1 MNEALTMSISFYND
15 EEADALY
22 VQGTTYLVKVGGA
35 LTVEV
40 NDKGDAMLRFRNG
53 FATIGI
59 ADFANP
65 EGGPAGLARK
75 AAEQG
80 YSFVKGQELLVGW
93 YIDEASEQGWRVK
106 QGQERHPD
114 ESKGGFRIMT
124 PMDADS
130 LK

>member
-1 MNEALTMSISFYND
+1 MNEALKMSISFYND

-53 FATIGI
+53 FGTIPA

-65 EGGPAGLARK
+65 EGGPAGLAKK

-80 YSFVKGQELLVGW
+80 YSFAKGQELLVGW
-93 YIDEASEQGWRVK
+93 YIDEATEQGWRVK
-106 QGQERHPD
+106 QGMPRHPKVTKD
-114 ESKGGFRIMT
+114 SFRIMT